1 MRDRND
7 REKFLEIL
15 EDVPLVS
22 VAARKAGIAKSTIYR
37 WRRGSKSF
45 ASQMDAAL
53 KRGRETVNDLA
64 ESQLINLVRK
74 GDFKSVKYWLDNNKK
89 DYARPRP
96 KSFWEDFF
104 AKENPVT
111 QIIIHAPR
119 TREEI
124 EKDKEKEREKT
135 KKTKTIKFTVPDP
148 PKDDKEEDY
157 PDPSP
162 APSRPDND

>member
-1 MRDRND
+1 MRDRD
-7 REKFLEIL
+7 DQQKFLEIL

-22 VAARKAGIAKSTIYR
+22 VAAKRAGIAKSTIYR
-37 WRRGSKSF
+37 WRRSSKSF

-64 ESQLINLVRK
+64 ESQLITMVRK

-104 AKENPVT
+104 AKDNPVT
-111 QIIIHAPR
+111 QIIIQSPKGQAKP
-119 TREEI
+119 E
-124 EKDKEKEREKT
+124 KEKKT
-135 KKTKTIKFTVPDP
+135 ATITLKIPNP
-148 PKDDKEEDY
+148 PKDGEKKY

-162 APSRPDND
+162 APSPSP